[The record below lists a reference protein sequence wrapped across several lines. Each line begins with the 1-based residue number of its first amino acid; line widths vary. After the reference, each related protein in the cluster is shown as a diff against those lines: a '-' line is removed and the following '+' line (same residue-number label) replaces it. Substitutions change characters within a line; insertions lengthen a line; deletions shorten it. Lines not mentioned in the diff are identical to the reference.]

1 MKNLLRRW
9 IEPGNPPESSRL
21 LFSNKDISR
30 LIVPLFFEQLLV
42 MLVGIAD
49 TFMISYAGDTAVSGV
64 SLVNM
69 FNTIFIYLFTA
80 LASGGAVVVSQ
91 YLGSGDKSSTNRSAG
106 QLLMCITVLGLLM
119 MTVSLIWNRDLLRL
133 LFGGVEPAVMEAGV
147 TYLRISAC
155 AFPFMAVY
163 NAGAALLRS
172 MGKTKYTMYISVIS
186 NLLNVLGNAVG
197 IFVLHAGV
205 AGVAYPTLIAHI
217 FSAVVITALCFDRKR
232 TAHYDLGDIFRVD
245 GGMIRRILKVAV
257 PNGVENGLF
266 QLIKVALSS
275 VTALFGTAQIAVNGI
290 AQSFWSL
297 AALMGVAMGPAFITV
312 IGRCM
317 GAGDTEAARY
327 YMNKM
332 TRITLLLSVFWNGL
346 IFAATPAFM
355 RFYPLD
361 GEIITLVIRL
371 VLIHNVFNA
380 FLFPFS
386 GAMSNGLRAAGDV
399 KFAMYVSVISTVA
412 VRLVLSVVFGV
423 WLHMGVIGIALAMVC
438 DWAMRAVCIVLRYR
452 SGKWMRHSVI

>member
-1 MKNLLRRW
+1 MKTLLYKL
-9 IEPGNPPESSRL
+9 IEPKNQISPERR
-21 LFSNKDISR
+21 LFSDKDISR
-30 LIVPLFFEQLLV
+30 LIIPLFFEQLLV

-80 LASGGAVVVSQ
+80 LASGGAVIVSQ
-91 YLGSGDKSSTNRSAG
+91 YIGSQDKDNTKRSAG
-106 QLLMCITVLGLLM
+106 QLLMSIALLGVLM
-119 MTVSLIWNRDLLRL
+119 MTISLIWNRQLLGL
-133 LFGGVEPAVMEAGV
+133 LFGGVEDAVMEAGV

-155 AFPFMAVY
+155 SFPFMAIY
-163 NAGAALLRS
+163 NAGAALFRS
-172 MGKTKYTMYISVIS
+172 MGRTKYTMYISVTS
-186 NLLNVLGNAVG
+186 NIINVIGNAIG

-217 FSAVVITALCFDRKR
+217 FSAVVITILCFNRER
-232 TAHYDLGDIFRVD
+232 TAHYDLRDIFRID
-245 GGMIRRILKVAV
+245 SAMIKRILKVAV

-275 VTALFGTAQIAVNGI
+275 VTALFGTAQIAANGI

-297 AALMGVAMGPAFITV
+297 AALMGVAMGPAFITI

-332 TRITLLLSVFWNGL
+332 VRITLLSSVLWNGL
-346 IFAATPAFM
+346 IFAVTPLFM
-355 RFYPLD
+355 QFYPLD
-361 GEIITLVIRL
+361 NEIISLVIWL

-412 VRLVLSVVFGV
+412 ARLVLSIVFGI
-423 WLHMGVIGIALAMVC
+423 WLNMGVIGIALAMCC
-438 DWAMRAVCIVLRYR
+438 DWAVRAICIIFRYR
-452 SGKWMRHSVI
+452 SGKWMQHKVI

>member
-1 MKNLLRRW
+1 MWGRW
-9 IEPGNPPESSRL
+9 IEPKMQIEDGRK
-21 LFSNKDISR
+21 LFSNRDIAQ

-91 YLGSGDKSSTNRSAG
+91 YIGSRDQNSTKRSAG
-106 QLLMCITVLGLLM
+106 QLLMSIAVLGIVM
-119 MTVSLIWNRDLLRL
+119 MAISLIWNRQLLRL
-133 LFGGVEPAVMEAGV
+133 LFGGVEAAVMEAGV

-155 AFPFMAVY
+155 AFPFMAIY
-163 NAGAALLRS
+163 NAGAALFRS
-172 MGKTKYTMYISVIS
+172 MGKTKYTMYISVVS
-186 NLLNVLGNAVG
+186 NIINVIGNAIG

-217 FSAVVITALCFDRKR
+217 FSAVVITVLCFNKSR
-232 TAHYDLGDIFRVD
+232 AVYYDVRDIFRVD
-245 GGMIRRILKVAV
+245 GAMIRRILNVAV
-257 PNGVENGLF
+257 PSGVENGLF

-275 VTALFGTAQIAVNGI
+275 VTALFGTAQIAANGI

-317 GAGDTEAARY
+317 GAGDEQAAKY
-327 YMNKM
+327 YMQKM
-332 TRITLLLSVFWNGL
+332 MRITLTASIVWNAL
-346 IFAATPAFM
+346 VLAVTPAFM
-355 RFYPLD
+355 QFYPLS
-361 GEIITLVIRL
+361 GEVIRL
-371 VLIHNVFNA
+371 VIWLVVIHNTANA

-399 KFAMYVSVISTVA
+399 KFAMYVSVGSTVGA
-412 VRLVLSVVFGV
+412 RLVLSIVFGI
-423 WLHMGVIGIALAMVC
+423 WMNLGVIGIALAMCC
-438 DWAMRAVCIVLRYR
+438 DWAVRTVFIFARYK
-452 SGKWMRHSVI
+452 SGKWTKHKVI